1 MNYLHKS
8 MRLFVFLLF
17 ALVYIGSLVHGGN
30 IRSNKPV
37 RDLFVEHETVKEKIR
52 HTIDAV
58 EQGKANLLK
67 LETKKNV
74 LAEKIELQ
82 KIAEAEKE
90 RQAAKPN
97 TPSRDCKGLR

>member
-1 MNYLHKS
+1 

-58 EQGKANLLK
+58 EQGNANLLK
-67 LETKKNV
+67 LETKKNI

-82 KIAEAEKE
+82 KISEN
-90 RQAAKPN
+90 RN
-97 TPSRDCKGLR
+97 